1 MSSRNPAR
9 RTRWWRDLPLIAL
22 WLAFAVALGAMI
34 VVSSIRE
41 LSQLEAVL
49 FQVVTLTTG
58 LLASYRFGQNAA
70 RDAAYD
76 VIRPHARSALRSIL
90 ALRDSLYRL
99 SLRIEGFKNGNHT
112 DHNLD
117 LIQAIIAEQIP
128 LAGSAVEDWRD
139 VAKDDVDEVISTWPP
154 DLGVERNDDSG

>member
-1 MSSRNPAR
+1 MNSRKTAR
-9 RTRWWRDLPLIAL
+9 RTRWWRDLPLIGL

-34 VVSSIRE
+34 VVSSLRE

-49 FQVVTLTTG
+49 FQVVTLATG

-90 ALRDSLYRL
+90 ALRDSLYSL
-99 SLRIEGFKNGNHT
+99 SLRIEGFKENGP
-112 DHNLD
+112 DQNLD
-117 LIQAIIAEQIP
+117 LIQAVIEEQIP

-139 VAKDDVDEVISTWPP
+139 VAPDDVAAVVQNWPH
-154 DLGVERNDDSG
+154 GRRANSNDNPN